1 VVIWIDLYGLRGKF
15 VRAAKISFR
24 IRTREKPTRLE
35 NFNDKWAN
43 ARTFSESIS
52 NACSHR
58 RKAESRS
65 DAQKRL
71 QAPRS
76 SAKQGLPQWDCELEA
91 APGVLFLMPIA
102 KAMR

>member
-1 VVIWIDLYGLRGKF
+1 MSRVVIWIDLYGLRGKF

-65 DAQKRL
+65 DAQNVCKSR
-71 QAPRS
+71 
-76 SAKQGLPQWDCELEA
+76 GA
-91 APGVLFLMPIA
+91 APSKVFRSGIA
-102 KAMR
+102 SSKLRPACSF